1 MLLSVIVPVRN
12 ERDTVARVLER
23 VRGVDVGMPKE
34 IIVVDGA
41 STDGT
46 REMLLRDG
54 RREDTLLVLEDAARG
69 KGIAVR
75 KGIQLARGDII
86 LIQDA
91 DLELDPAEYPG
102 LLRPILAGGASAVYG
117 SRFAHGRGEAGRV
130 FYWGN
135 RAITG
140 ALNLLFSA
148 GLTDIATCYKVFRA
162 EAIKPIR
169 LTCNGFD
176 LDAEITAELL
186 KSGVNI
192 VEVPVVYRPRSRA
205 EGKKLGWSAGL
216 RVLWATLKCR
226 FST

>member
-12 ERDTVARVLER
+12 ERETLAPVLER
-23 VRGVDVGMPKE
+23 VRAVDVGMPKE

-75 KGIQLARGDII
+75 KGIQLAKGDII

-102 LLRPILAGGASAVYG
+102 LLRPILEDGAAAVYG
-117 SRFAHGRGEAGRV
+117 SRFARGRGEAGRI

-135 RAITG
+135 RAVTG

-148 GLTDIATCYKVFRA
+148 RLTDIATCYKVFRA
-162 EAIKPIR
+162 EAIRPIQ

-186 KSGVNI
+186 KSGVEI
-192 VEVPVVYRPRSRA
+192 VEVPVAYRPRSRA
-205 EGKKLGWSAGL
+205 QGKKLGWSAGL
-216 RVLWATLKCR
+216 RVLWATVRCR
-226 FST
+226 FSS